1 MPVRRA
7 DPKYIA
13 VLAASCLLILLAGA
27 LVRPAGQRD
36 GGPPAVAADLLQ
48 SERIVQ
54 RREVDQIADYFS
66 YVASQVE
73 DSVVLLGA
81 TKQSGVV
88 WQAGEVVT
96 AARLGPFP
104 GRDRTAFGSREVELA
119 TRLAAPHLPWVVLEA
134 PPDAPVSDRRP
145 VRLYARGA
153 WVLGAWRSTDGG
165 LRYAVGNQFGV
176 SLRRCG
182 QIELAEVQT
191 NLDFGSMQPGAGI
204 FSVDAGLVAVAL
216 DCSGTLVAAEVGAL
230 SSQARA
236 EDTFTDQLMARF
248 GMRAGAASPA
258 EHEFFGRERGVLIRE
273 TWWGYRAHQAGL
285 LPGDIIL
292 ALDGFPVASLD
303 DLRNLVLPVSREV
316 HELLVWRAREELAVR
331 LLARAA
337 TEAAGAAHG
346 FVGDEGGLP
355 IKSVIPGS
363 LAERAGA
370 LPGDRLLA
378 VNQREPGGFGDLEA
392 ALGSGGGGPFHLV
405 FERRGR
411 IWGVLV
417 RADE

>member
-1 MPVRRA
+1 MAIRRA

-13 VLAASCLLILLAGA
+13 VLAVICLLILLIGA
-27 LVRPAGQRD
+27 LVRPS
-36 GGPPAVAADLLQ
+36 GGHEGRAPAVAADLLQ
-48 SERIVQ
+48 SERIIQ

-66 YVASQVE
+66 YVASLVE
-73 DSVVLLGA
+73 DSLVLLGA

-104 GRDRTAFGSREVELA
+104 GRDRTAFGSGEVEL
-119 TRLAAPHLPWVVLEA
+119 TTSLAAPHLPWVVLEA
-134 PPDAPVSDRRP
+134 PLYAPVSDRRP
-145 VRLYARGA
+145 IRLYARGA
-153 WVLGAWRSTDGG
+153 WVLGVWRSTNGG

-182 QIELAEVQT
+182 EIEMTEVQT
-191 NLDFGSMQPGAGI
+191 NLDFGSIRPGAGI
-204 FSVDAGLVAVAL
+204 FSVDGGLVAVAL
-216 DCSGTLVAAEVGAL
+216 DCSGTLIAAEVGAL
-230 SSQARA
+230 SSQVHS
-236 EDTFTDQLMARF
+236 EETFEDQLMARF
-248 GMRAGAASPA
+248 GMRAGPASPA
-258 EHEFFGRERGVLIRE
+258 EHDFFERETGVLIRE

-285 LPGDIIL
+285 IPGDMIL
-292 ALDGFPVASLD
+292 ALDGLPVESLE
-303 DLRNLVLPVSREV
+303 DLHSLVLPVSREV
-316 HELLVWRAREELAVR
+316 HELQVWRARRVVAVR
-331 LLARAA
+331 LLSRAA
-337 TEAAGAAHG
+337 TEAAVAAHG
-346 FVGDEGGLP
+346 FVGEEGGLA

-378 VNQREPGGFGDLEA
+378 VNQQVPRDFGDLES
-392 ALGSGGGGPFHLV
+392 ALGSASGERFHLV

-411 IWGVLV
+411 VWGALV